1 MKFVV
6 LAGTNNIKGTNRTFA
21 QYITNKYADTADL
34 ICLDLVGFPGFIRP
48 DERKLPEAIQIVSD
62 DIAASDGV
70 IIVTPEYNHSIP
82 SSLKSFIE
90 WISYTTRALYDKPVM
105 IVGGSL
111 GNLGSSRG
119 QQHLRLI
126 LDAPEVKGRVLPS
139 SEFFLSQ
146 SGEAFNEEGNLI
158 SADKAQELDNLFS
171 EFVIYADILN
181 RTMAAQESSEP
192 RVEIYDYQVNA

>member
-6 LAGTNNIKGTNRTFA
+6 LAGTNNIKATNHTIA
-21 QYITNKYADTADL
+21 QFITKKYAGRADFAFH
-34 ICLDLVGFPGFIRP
+34 DLVGFPGFNRP
-48 DERKLPEAIQIVSD
+48 EERKLPAAIQVVLD
-62 DIAASDGV
+62 DIATADGV

-90 WISYTTRALYDKPVM
+90 WISYTTQSLYDKPVM

-126 LDAPEVKGRVLPS
+126 LDAPEVKGRVMPS

-146 SGEAFNEEGNLI
+146 SGEAFNEKGNLI
-158 SADKAQELDNLFS
+158 FEDKVKELDYLFG
-171 EFVIYADILN
+171 EFMVYADILN
-181 RTMAAQESSEP
+181 RTVAAAKSAEK
-192 RVEIYDYQVNA
+192 RTEIYDYKMEA